1 MYLPEVLNKNYFY
14 DTEKDLKKICRN
26 SHLVIPTSAA
36 ETAKIRNVTFLKT
49 NLHVDHIGEVW
60 RNFNCQIYMTLFRL
74 YWLSL
79 KVSQDIITIYKLFP

>member
-1 MYLPEVLNKNYFY
+1 MI
-14 DTEKDLKKICRN
+14 LKKTSRRKSAEID
-26 SHLVIPTSAA
+26 HLVIPTSAA

-79 KVSQDIITIYKLFP
+79 KVSKTLLRFTSYSHDNHIS